1 MTEDT
6 TTPPDD
12 GGDNG
17 PLAGERLAEAR
28 RARELSTLEI
38 ANSLH
43 LDEYKVQALEQNEFE
58 KLGAP
63 VFAKGYLR
71 KYAALVGVPVDDIL
85 ADYYRLNRSSGTP
98 LVIPTRLSQ
107 PRNIIPTRVRLARNI
122 SLGPWVG
129 GFVVVIV
136 VAGAAWWWLS
146 GATEWF
152 GNSTEPAALAPF
164 DDDPGVVSPPNQG
177 APAAE
182 PEAEPVGDDAA
193 GQPDSAEAPAQQSTD
208 VQSVAEQPRAGGP
221 SQVELRLTFTGDC
234 WTEVTDASG
243 ERLYFGLGSDGR
255 AVTVS
260 GEPPLQILLGN
271 SANATLAVNG
281 SSYPIPQSA
290 RRGDTARLT
299 ITDL

>member
-12 GGDNG
+12 GGDSG

-28 RARELSTLEI
+28 RARELSLLEV
-38 ANSLH
+38 ANALH
-43 LDEYKVQALEQNEFE
+43 LDEYKVRALEQNEFE

-71 KYAALVGVPVDDIL
+71 KYAALVGVSVDDIL
-85 ADYYRLNRSSGTP
+85 ADYYRLNRSTSTP
-98 LVIPTRLSQ
+98 LVIPTRVRQ
-107 PRNIIPTRVRLARNI
+107 PRNL

-129 GFVVVIV
+129 GVAVVIV
-136 VAGAAWWWLS
+136 VAGVAWWWLPAAS
-146 GATEWF
+146 EWF
-152 GNSTEPAALAPF
+152 DNRTEPPALVPF
-164 DDDPGVVSPPNQG
+164 ADDPGVVSPANQSD
-177 APAAE
+177 PAADPEEE
-182 PEAEPVGDDAA
+182 PAGDDAA
-193 GQPDSAEAPAQQSTD
+193 GQAGSVEVPPQQAAEAQSM
-208 VQSVAEQPRAGGP
+208 AEEPRAGG
-221 SQVELRLTFTGDC
+221 SQVELRLTFSGDC

-243 ERLYFGLGSDGR
+243 ERLYFGLGSAGR

-260 GEPPLQILLGN
+260 GEPPLEILLGN

-281 SSYPIPQSA
+281 SNYPVPQSA

>member
-1 MTEDT
+1 MSEDA
-6 TTPPDD
+6 TTPPD
-12 GGDNG
+12 GGDSA

-28 RARELSTLEI
+28 RARDVSIQEI
-38 ANSLH
+38 ANALH
-43 LDEYKVQALEQNEFE
+43 LDEHKVRALEQNEFE

-71 KYAALVGVPVDDIL
+71 KYAALVGVSVDDIL
-85 ADYYRLNRSSGTP
+85 ADYYRLNRSTGTQ
-98 LVIPTRLSQ
+98 LVIPTRVRQ
-107 PRNIIPTRVRLARNI
+107 PRNI
-122 SLGPWVG
+122 SLEPWFG
-129 GFVVVIV
+129 GFAVVIV

-146 GATEWF
+146 AGSDWF
-152 GNSTEPAALAPF
+152 GNDTEPPTLAPF
-164 DDDPGVVSPPNQG
+164 ADDRSVVPTPEPGTPTT
-177 APAAE
+177 
-182 PEAEPVGDDAA
+182 EAETAGRDAA
-193 GQPDSAEAPAQQSTD
+193 GQADSAD
-208 VQSVAEQPRAGGP
+208 VPPPQESPVELPSGAEQPQTGGQ

-243 ERLYFGLGSDGR
+243 ERLYFGLGSAGR

-260 GEPPLQILLGN
+260 GEPPLQVLLGN

-281 SSYPIPQSA
+281 SNYPVPQSA

>member
-38 ANSLH
+38 ANALH
-43 LDEYKVQALEQNEFE
+43 LDEYKVRALEQNEFE

-85 ADYYRLNRSSGTP
+85 ADYYRLNRSSGAP
-98 LVIPTRLSQ
+98 LVIPTRLRQ
-107 PRNIIPTRVRLARNI
+107 PRNIIPTRMRQARNI

-129 GFVVVIV
+129 GFAVVIV
-136 VAGAAWWWLS
+136 VAGVAWWWLS
-146 GATEWF
+146 ADSEWF
-152 GNSTEPAALAPF
+152 ANPTEPAAPAPF
-164 DDDPGVVSPPNQG
+164 ADDPGVVPPSNQS
-177 APAAE
+177 APAADPETE
-182 PEAEPVGDDAA
+182 PAGDDAA
-193 GQPDSAEAPAQQSTD
+193 GQADSADVPPPPAAD

-221 SQVELRLTFTGDC
+221 SQVELRLFFSGDC

-243 ERLYFGLGSDGR
+243 ERLYFGLGSAGR

-281 SSYPIPQSA
+281 
-290 RRGDTARLT
+290 
-299 ITDL
+299 